1 MKVKLIRKIL
11 NLTEHE
17 KIIVYG
23 KTALDLYELMIRN
36 KRNLN
41 ELQERYSHYLNNGT
55 FQKERHRQR
64 FYGRCI
70 GQAKR
75 KYKGAQRAY
84 QYALN
89 DFCKVVRENAI
100 HIATTPT
107 PQAISRI
114 MRGF

>member
-1 MKVKLIRKIL
+1 MKVKLIKKIL

-23 KTALDLYELMIRN
+23 KTTLERYDSMKLCLSVLR
-36 KRNLN
+36 
-41 ELQERYSHYLNNGT
+41 ELQERYSHYLNNGI
-55 FQKERHRQR
+55 FQKQRHRQR
-64 FYGRCI
+64 FYGRWI
-70 GQAKR
+70 RLAKR
-75 KYKGAQRAY
+75 NYKEAQQAY
-84 QYALN
+84 QRALN
-89 DFCKVVRENAI
+89 DFCKIVRENAI

>member
-23 KTALDLYELMIRN
+23 KNALDLYELMIRN
-36 KRNLN
+36 KHKLD
-41 ELQERYSHYLNNGT
+41 ELREDYRHYLNNGT
-55 FQKERHRQR
+55 FQEERHRQR
-64 FYGRCI
+64 FYGRWI
-70 GQAKR
+70 RLAKR
-75 KYKGAQRAY
+75 NYKIAQRAY
-84 QYALN
+84 QSALD